1 MKDRKFTEMLE
12 DIALQLLKPNLPVIS
27 LKQLRNAVKEAI
39 KERHNSFLEFEV
51 GEDGK
56 ERLKRVDLEDL
67 RELIYALVGPLQRAV
82 YRDNKIALYNK
93 DGVGLNF
100 ALEDGCREHLERGDD
115 AFYYSVFTKRQ
126 VPAIDVERPEREA
139 RSEPSDRG
147 VERENLDEN
156 EGVDHLAL
164 SEKRSLSSRS
174 SYSAHIGDGF
184 IVPEHAGR
192 NELIYGK
199 HESELLKDDR
209 AAHADSLELNQDWKE
224 TLDVLREKEEEIY
237 QPFMQRVYY
246 GVKRIIL
253 EHGTNR
259 LIFYS
264 LYDKKNI
271 VKSNNLLRQ
280 VPLLMLLQALFISQA
295 EFIVFALFFINFAQ
309 SATLINLVLPLSA
322 LLYALL
328 ENPMPSY
335 RYWRFV
341 SLFVLVAIAAKLAIQ
356 LPVFCSSPAFA
367 VANCDEDARSD
378 SYLVTRIDFLVGLTK
393 FSGPASYPKNIG
405 ILPGI
410 LWDLLILVML
420 VNVKS
425 YLVLTGQWH
434 YVRGASDIH
443 CMPRFK
449 SPYNQKTQREKEAEQ
464 AEKDLWENHY
474 PSLTFWQKVKFRFA
488 RLGGAIADFFFKL
501 QPRYMD
507 RIQPN
512 RDLRTQ

>member
-1 MKDRKFTEMLE
+1 M
-12 DIALQLLKPNLPVIS
+12 
-27 LKQLRNAVKEAI
+27 
-39 KERHNSFLEFEV
+39 
-51 GEDGK
+51 
-56 ERLKRVDLEDL
+56 
-67 RELIYALVGPLQRAV
+67 
-82 YRDNKIALYNK
+82 
-93 DGVGLNF
+93 
-100 ALEDGCREHLERGDD
+100 
-115 AFYYSVFTKRQ
+115 
-126 VPAIDVERPEREA
+126 PAIDVERPEREA

-147 VERENLDEN
+147 DERENLEEN

-184 IVPEHAGR
+184 IVPEPAGR
-192 NELIYGK
+192 NELIFGK

-209 AAHADSLELNQDWKE
+209 AAHADNLELNQDWKE
-224 TLDVLREKEEEIY
+224 TLDVLREKEEGIY

-271 VKSNNLLRQ
+271 VKSNNLLSQ

-295 EFIVFALFFINFAQ
+295 ESIVFALFFINFAQ
-309 SATLINLVLPLSA
+309 GATLVNLVLPLSA

-449 SPYNQKTQREKEAEQ
+449 SPYNQKTQREMEAEQ
-464 AEKDLWENHY
+464 AERDLWENHY
-474 PSLTFWQKVKFRFA
+474 PSLTFWQKVKFRIA

-501 QPRYMD
+501 QPRYME